1 MPIQLGGSLQ
11 YSCSTEPGAV
21 LVLGDDADRFNALNK
36 DYFRKIM
43 SEQYH
48 TWLNKANGEE
58 NSYGIK
64 LHDLILVTGCDKTS
78 LWTNA
83 AFKSGSSEFSI
94 SINAGA
100 PEIAEGSFSAAIKD
114 SGTGRRM
121 IQKNWGPGTRQ
132 VLSLIV

>member
-11 YSCSTEPGAV
+11 YTCSTESGAV
-21 LVLGDDADRFNALNK
+21 LVLGDDADQFNALNIG
-36 DYFRKIM
+36 YFRKIM
-43 SEQYH
+43 SEQYC

-78 LWTNA
+78 LWANA
-83 AFKSGSSEFSI
+83 VFKDGSSEFSI
-94 SINAGA
+94 SVNAGA
-100 PEIAEGSFSAAIKD
+100 PGIANGSFSAAIKD

-121 IQKNWGPGTRQ
+121 IRKNWGPSTRQ
-132 VLSLIV
+132 V